1 MDSARKS
8 SVLRELCALVQA
20 VCHTCC
26 TQTSFRYCST
36 QSHLHASTCR
46 EKSLARAWKHTV
58 LPLTHDR
65 EDQQDAA
72 DDDGD
77 DDCSFSSPEVQHGNR
92 VVELSN
98 LDLRR
103 EKEGG
108 KAGAEQ
114 VSKGLGAGRGTG
126 QNSADLH
133 PRTHRHSSAAGEGAG
148 LCLSLPELG
157 TLRGSRSP
165 IPRALG
171 DAKATASRLR
181 CCSAVHP
188 RSTTGLWWQKCRAHG
203 PSVPAPEETALS

>member
-165 IPRALG
+165 IPPCSGGCQGHSQQAEMLQ
-171 DAKATASRLR
+171 
-181 CCSAVHP
+181 CC
-188 RSTTGLWWQKCRAHG
+188 
-203 PSVPAPEETALS
+203 PS